1 MRHPNSNT
9 ISKLAESYLKKILT
23 VNSYSP
29 HACTIN
35 MHLYPYSYVHTYK
48 QIHISYT
55 QVHTDDDDDGGGGG
69 GGGGGAAD
77 GGKVHRVVALGGME
91 SCCLRSKR

>member
-1 MRHPNSNT
+1 
-9 ISKLAESYLKKILT
+9 
-23 VNSYSP
+23 
-29 HACTIN
+29 

-69 GGGGGAAD
+69 GGGGGAAA
-77 GGKVHRVVALGGME
+77 GGVWEV
-91 SCCLRSKR
+91 